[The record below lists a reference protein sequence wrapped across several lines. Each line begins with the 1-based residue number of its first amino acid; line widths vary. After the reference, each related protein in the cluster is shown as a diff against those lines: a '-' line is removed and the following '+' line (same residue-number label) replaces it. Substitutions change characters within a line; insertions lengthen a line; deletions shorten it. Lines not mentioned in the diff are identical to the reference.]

1 MSIERLNPTELKALE
16 LILNKGK
23 RTYDD
28 ISNELEITP
37 RHLRRI
43 RNKDDFKQAL
53 KDSVISTSAESMPAI
68 TKALEKKALAGD
80 VNAMKLY
87 FQIQGVTLERRE
99 VKSTVENGSENK
111 QKTNEELESDIQELQ
126 QLINESKFNTFFTG
140 DEAK

>member
-16 LILNKGK
+16 LILNKEK

-28 ISNELEITP
+28 ISNELGITP

-43 RNKDDFKQAL
+43 RDKQDFKDAL

-68 TKALEKKALAGD
+68 TKSLEKKAMAGD

-99 VKSTVENGSENK
+99 VKSTVENVSENK
-111 QKTNEELESDIQELQ
+111 QKTNEELEADIQELQ
-126 QLINESKFNTFFTG
+126 QLINESKFNSFFTG
-140 DEAK
+140 DKAK

>member
-1 MSIERLNPTELKALE
+1 MSIERLNPTELKALD

-28 ISNELEITP
+28 ISSELGITP

-43 RNKDDFKQAL
+43 RDKQDFKDAL
-53 KDSVISTSAESMPAI
+53 KDSVISTSVESMPAI

-99 VKSTVENGSENK
+99 VKSTVENVSENK
-111 QKTNEELESDIQELQ
+111 QKSNEELENDIQELQ
-126 QLINESKFNTFFTG
+126 QMINDTKVISLFG
-140 DEAK
+140 GGEAI